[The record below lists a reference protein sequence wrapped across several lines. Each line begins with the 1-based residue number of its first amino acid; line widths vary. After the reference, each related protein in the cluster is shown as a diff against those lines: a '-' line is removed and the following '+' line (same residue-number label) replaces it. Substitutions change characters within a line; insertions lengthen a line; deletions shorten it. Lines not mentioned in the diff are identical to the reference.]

1 MPQSNVLTL
10 WTQKTSETESS
21 ASAAA
26 EHAAPG
32 PDVAIKNEAI
42 ASAAAETPQQTAV
55 CPSTR
60 SASGDARQP

>member
-10 WTQKTSETESS
+10 WTQKTSEAESS

-32 PDVAIKNEAI
+32 PDVTIKNEAS
-42 ASAAAETPQQTAV
+42 ASAAAE
-55 CPSTR
+55 
-60 SASGDARQP
+60 DAAAGTSVPINEERLW